1 MKLHTALCLGM
12 FATASVACDPA
23 TPMMAGDDLGE
34 EMDEDMD
41 EDEDGEGGLDVLE
54 GGEDE
59 DDGAGDDGGDDGSAD
74 DGGPDGGDGG
84 GDVPQ
89 FDNDPN
95 EVTKALAGMRFV
107 CTAQDGVYYNVRFR
121 PDGVLYAKD
130 QEDYEFGGMY
140 AAENGT
146 ITMSFPEAGFVES
159 SVAMEIE
166 ADTLATFTTPSLFCH
181 AIALQDVASDQT
193 ESVQCPSVKY
203 IPETSWEDNQF
214 HFANDGGV
222 KRRRWREL
230 VAANDTLYAEMFGIY
245 VTVGDYVVMMF
256 GDGPDGERLLIGQV
270 TGDGL
275 YIEQLEPE
283 RGACK

>member
-1 MKLHTALCLGM
+1 MKLHTALCLGI
-12 FATASVACDPA
+12 FATTAAACDLA
-23 TPMMAGDDLGE
+23 TPESDPMMA
-34 EMDEDMD
+34 DEDMAD
-41 EDEDGEGGLDVLE
+41 EDEDEPGDDDGLDVLD

-59 DDGAGDDGGDDGSAD
+59 DDGVDDGSVGDDGGD
-74 DGGPDGGDGG
+74 GGDPGDGG
-84 GDVPQ
+84 NGDDVPQ

-95 EVTKALAGMRFV
+95 EVTKALSGMRFV
-107 CTAQDGVYYNVRFR
+107 CTLQDGVYYNIHFASG
-121 PDGVLYAKD
+121 GVLYAKD
-130 QEDYEFGGMY
+130 QDDYELAGMY

-146 ITMSFPEAGFVES
+146 ITMSFPEADFVES
-159 SVAMEIE
+159 SVSMEIE

-181 AIALQDVASDQT
+181 AIALQDVASYQS
-193 ESVQCPSVKY
+193 ESVSCPSVKY

-214 HFANDGGV
+214 HFGNDGGV

-230 VAANDTLYAEMFGIY
+230 VAANDTLYSEMFGIY

-256 GDGPDGERLLIGQV
+256 GDGPDDERLLIGQV

-283 RGACK
+283 RGACT